1 MMVDGDGE
9 CDGGMDMNRERPCLL
24 TFLCRKTNQLKIS
37 DQTSTKL
44 KNIVPKITIGNETTC
59 RLVAHRETNMA
70 PWAIWLLFY
79 L

>member
-24 TFLCRKTNQLKIS
+24 TFLCRETNQLKIP
-37 DQTSTKL
+37 DQNSTKR
-44 KNIVPKITIGNETTC
+44 ITIGNQTTC
-59 RLVAHRETNMA
+59 RLLAHRETNMA
-70 PWAIWLLFY
+70 PWAIWLLFF